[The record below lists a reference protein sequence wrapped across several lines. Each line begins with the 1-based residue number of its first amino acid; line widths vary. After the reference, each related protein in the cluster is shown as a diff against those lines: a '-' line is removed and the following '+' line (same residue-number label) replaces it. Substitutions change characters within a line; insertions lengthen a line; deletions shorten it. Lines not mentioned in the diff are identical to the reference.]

1 MTLGPCHTLRHE
13 ASWIVPH
20 RPTGKNFRSI
30 FSVVNPGAVSPPSTI
45 LAGEMQDRRCRT
57 EMQDG
62 DAGRRCRTGDAGQ
75 EMQDRRNNPQW
86 DRRCR
91 TDGRCATDEIT
102 SKWGYEINPLPLLC
116 SVQNPYYCGGKIHTS
131 APSCQDGLLGLA
143 PARSPVHLPPPPGNI
158 AACEHDDLGVAN
170 YKVISQ

>member
-20 RPTGKNFRSI
+20 GPTGKNVRSI
-30 FSVVNPGAVSPPSTI
+30 FSVVNPGAVSPSSTI
-45 LAGEMQDRRCRT
+45 LAGEMQDR
-57 EMQDG
+57 EMQD
-62 DAGRRCRTGDAGQ
+62 R
-75 EMQDRRNNPQW
+75 EMQDRRCRRNNPQW
-86 DRRCR
+86 EMR
-91 TDGRCATDEIT
+91 DGRCATDEIT
-102 SKWGYEINPLPLLC
+102 SKWGHEINPLPLLC
-116 SVQNPYYCGGKIHTS
+116 AVQNPYYCGGKIHTS

>member
-62 DAGRRCRTGDAGQ
+62 DAGQ
-75 EMQDRRNNPQW
+75 EMQDRR
-86 DRRCR
+86 CR
-91 TDGRCATDEIT
+91 TDETTPNGTGDAGQTGD
-102 SKWGYEINPLPLLC
+102 
-116 SVQNPYYCGGKIHTS
+116 
-131 APSCQDGLLGLA
+131 
-143 PARSPVHLPPPPGNI
+143 ARQT
-158 AACEHDDLGVAN
+158 
-170 YKVISQ
+170 K